1 MSQSNPSQ
9 KWFIAVAGNIG
20 VGKSTLTQLLG
31 ERLGWQPFF
40 EAVDENPYLQDF
52 YADMAQ
58 WSFHS
63 QVYFL
68 SRRLQHHRQL
78 LDHPGHVIQDRSI
91 YEDAEIFAK
100 NLALQGKLSE
110 RDYRCYRD
118 LYVGIG
124 AFLPPPHLLIYLQ
137 APVGVLA
144 ERIAMRGRDY
154 ERQISI
160 DYLAQLNRLYDEW
173 VESWTACPIFTIP
186 AATYDFVHR
195 PADLEQVTTELL
207 ARLEAIRLRQS
218 SRRGD
223 THS

>member
-1 MSQSNPSQ
+1 MTQSNSSQ

-20 VGKSTLTQLLG
+20 VGKSSLTQLLG
-31 ERLGWQPFF
+31 ERLGWKPFY
-40 EAVDENPYLQDF
+40 EAVDENPYLEDF
-52 YADMAQ
+52 YADMGR

-68 SRRLQHHRQL
+68 SRRLQHHRKL

-110 RDYRCYRD
+110 RDYQCYRD
-118 LYVGIG
+118 LYDGIRV
-124 AFLPPPHLLIYLQ
+124 FLPPPHLLIYLQ

-160 DYLAQLNRLYDEW
+160 EYLAELNRLYDEW
-173 VESWTACPIFTIP
+173 VESWTTCPIFIIP
-186 AATYDFVHR
+186 AATLDFVHR
-195 PADLEQVTTELL
+195 PEDLEQVATELL
-207 ARLEAIRLRQS
+207 ERLEAIQLRSS

-223 THS
+223 MDS

>member
-1 MSQSNPSQ
+1 MTQSNSSQ

-20 VGKSTLTQLLG
+20 VGKSSLTQLLG
-31 ERLGWQPFF
+31 ERLGWKPFY
-40 EAVDENPYLQDF
+40 EAVDENPYLEDF
-52 YADMAQ
+52 YTDMGR

-68 SRRLQHHRQL
+68 SRRLQHHRKL

-110 RDYRCYRD
+110 RDYQCYRD
-118 LYVGIG
+118 LYDGIRV
-124 AFLPPPHLLIYLQ
+124 FLPPPHLLIYLQ

-160 DYLAQLNRLYDEW
+160 EYLAELNRLYDEW
-173 VESWTACPIFTIP
+173 VESWTTCPIFIIP
-186 AATYDFVHR
+186 AATLDFVHR
-195 PADLEQVTTELL
+195 PEDLEQVATELL
-207 ARLEAIRLRQS
+207 ERLEAIQLRSS

-223 THS
+223 MDS

>member
-1 MSQSNPSQ
+1 MTQSNSSQ

-20 VGKSTLTQLLG
+20 VGKSSLTQLLG
-31 ERLGWQPFF
+31 ERLGWKPFY
-40 EAVDENPYLQDF
+40 EAVDENPYLEDF
-52 YADMAQ
+52 YADMGR

-68 SRRLQHHRQL
+68 SRRLQHHRKL

-110 RDYRCYRD
+110 RDYQCYRD
-118 LYVGIG
+118 LYDGIRV
-124 AFLPPPHLLIYLQ
+124 FLPPPHLLIYLQ

-160 DYLAQLNRLYDEW
+160 EYLAELNRLYDEW
-173 VESWTACPIFTIP
+173 VESWTTCPIFIIP
-186 AATYDFVHR
+186 AATLDYVHR
-195 PADLEQVTTELL
+195 PEDLEQVATELL
-207 ARLEAIRLRQS
+207 ERLEAIQLRSS

-223 THS
+223 MDS